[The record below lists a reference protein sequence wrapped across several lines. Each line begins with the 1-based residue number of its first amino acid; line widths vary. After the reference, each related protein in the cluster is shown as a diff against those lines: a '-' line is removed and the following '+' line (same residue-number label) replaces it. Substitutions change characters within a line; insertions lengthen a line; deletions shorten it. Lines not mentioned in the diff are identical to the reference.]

1 MLCLTS
7 RPAAAERTIRN
18 GKKHIRMSAA
28 SIRELL
34 MKSTA
39 LSRVQNVPAALAFTR
54 AAVAVAIG
62 ERAMPEWRGGPLGEH
77 MAAAE

>member
-1 MLCLTS
+1 MMMLRLTS
-7 RPAAAERTIRN
+7 RPAAAEITIRN
-18 GKKHIRMSAA
+18 GKKHIRRSAA

-54 AAVAVAIG
+54 AAVAVALWCSVADD
-62 ERAMPEWRGGPLGEH
+62 RCGGCP
-77 MAAAE
+77 